1 MNITNAGLRGYN
13 PKGVVIHNDAG
24 GNNQTTKWYENWL
37 PGHNPENGFAHVYIA
52 SDGRLQ
58 ASDFANKAW
67 HCANSYGNANY
78 ASWEVCQSE
87 GDQAQFLRNEQ
98 AVLDDVAKYMKQWGL
113 TPNRDTVKLHRELS
127 ATSCPRRSVELH
139 GGTLESCRDYFIK
152 ELQKRLGNSNN
163 SSTGNT
169 ENNTNNN
176 DNNTII
182 STDMEDDDIMKFTYQ
197 VNTKD
202 GKPGGAIYYYNGT
215 KVIAFTNGD
224 QWTIVKQIYKD
235 TTGKELKHYVWNEG
249 APWHL
254 RFLQANNIK
263 VEYAPNK

>member
-13 PKGVVIHNDAG
+13 PKAVVIHNDAG
-24 GNNQTTKWYENWL
+24 SNNANVKFYTNWL
-37 PGHNPENGFAHVYIA
+37 PGHNPELGFAHVYIA

-58 ASDFANKAW
+58 AADFSYKAW
-67 HCANSYGNANY
+67 HAGNSYANANY

-87 GDQAQFLRNEQ
+87 GDEAQFLRNEQ
-98 AVLDDVAKYMKQWGL
+98 AVLDDVAKYMKLWGL
-113 TPNRDTVKLHRELS
+113 TPSYDTVKLHAELS
-127 ATSCPRRSVELH
+127 ATSCPRRSMQLH
-139 GGTLESCRDYFIK
+139 GGTIESVRSYFIA
-152 ELQKRLGNSNN
+152 ELKKRIEGSNN
-163 SSTGNT
+163 DSQTPPQ
-169 ENNTNNN
+169 NNTPNI
-176 DNNTII
+176 TE
-182 STDMEDDDIMKFTYQ
+182 SEEDDDMKFTYQ

-202 GKPGGAIYYYNGT
+202 GKAGGAIYYYNGT
-215 KVIAFTNGD
+215 KVIAFTHGD